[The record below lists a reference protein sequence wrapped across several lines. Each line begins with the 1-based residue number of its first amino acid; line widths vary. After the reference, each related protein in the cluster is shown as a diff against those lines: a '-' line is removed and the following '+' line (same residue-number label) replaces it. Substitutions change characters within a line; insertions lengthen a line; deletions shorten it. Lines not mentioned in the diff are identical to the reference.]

1 MNPAREAIYLPLLFL
16 TVTLLGGLR
25 IGERVVLVP
34 PPLFTLVFALLLLG
48 VLVKGAALDPER
60 LMSPRRS
67 AMANVN
73 GFVLL
78 VTAFFASAQAFSMV
92 TPDAGLPRLLCGTFL
107 FVLLLNTIAAATDR
121 VRVLRSL
128 LIIFGAAFIL
138 KFVILAAL
146 ANPAGGTVSRVLQI
160 LLEGVTLGTLNQP
173 VSDPA
178 TGYVAFFVLVLFLFG
193 LAMLPSR
200 RRGREDHQRADAL
213 EAKPARQLH

>member
-1 MNPAREAIYLPLLFL
+1 MSPAREAIYLPLLFL

-48 VLVKGAALDPER
+48 VLVKGAALDPDR
-60 LMSPRRS
+60 LMNPRRP
-67 AMANVN
+67 AIANVN

-78 VTAFFASAQAFSMV
+78 VTAFVASAQAFSMV
-92 TPDAGLPRLLCGTFL
+92 TPDSGLPRLLCGAFL

-138 KFVILAAL
+138 KFVILSAL
-146 ANPAGGTVSRVLQI
+146 ANPAGGTVSRLLQI
-160 LLEGVTLGTLNQP
+160 LLEGATLGTLNQP
-173 VSDPA
+173 ASDPA
-178 TGYVAFFVLVLFLFG
+178 AGYVAFFVLVLFLFG
-193 LAMLPSR
+193 LAMLP
-200 RRGREDHQRADAL
+200 RRGHKGTRDLL
-213 EAKPARQLH
+213 EISGPSM